1 MYAIKKTHLYNIF
14 NYSVPSGIRL
24 AMKYTEKNRSHSLK
38 LTVEK
43 TSYTLKTYVC

>member
-1 MYAIKKTHLYNIF
+1 MPSKITYLYNIF
-14 NYSVPSGIRL
+14 NYSVPFGIRL

-43 TSYTLKTYVC
+43 TNYTLKTCVC